1 MGVVY
6 WSVRSLISHWR
17 KHPVQFFSLFTGLW
31 LATALLT
38 GVQALNSQARQ
49 SYAQASQ
56 LIGGLPQATL
66 SARNGGLISQESFLA
81 LRRQGWPVSPMLQG
95 SAIIQGQTRRL
106 QIMGIEPV
114 SLPVGSSI
122 AGEPTETQDLMAFI
136 SPPGQTWVANQT
148 LHELNLQEGEQPY
161 LVNGQRL
168 PPITGKSGMAPGM
181 LLVDI
186 GVAQRL
192 LEAPDQLS
200 RLVFPADFQKPLP
213 SPWNERLQ
221 WQPHSNENDPGQLT
235 ESFHLNLMALGLLAF
250 AVGLFIVHAA
260 IGLALEQRR
269 PLLRTLRAS
278 GVSVQKLL
286 IALTGELIALA
297 LLGGLAGIVSGY
309 VLASLLLPDVAAS
322 LRGLYGAEVAGEL
335 SLNPIWWLGSLG
347 LSLLGALLAG
357 ANSLWRAARL
367 PLLGLANSEAWHQA
381 HRAWLK
387 RQGWIAALAA
397 VVAFIAWLTGN
408 SLAAGF
414 IMMGSLLLAAALG
427 LPVALSGLLRLA
439 PASMRSPLLGWFI
452 ADCRQQLPGLS
463 LALMALLL
471 ALAAN
476 IGAGSM
482 TEGFRHTFGVWLD
495 QRLSAEL
502 YIRPASPDQVQEMA
516 NWLTARPEVD
526 RVLAGLE
533 LETQLGGW
541 PLTIAGVEDDELY
554 RNHWP
559 LLEARAGNP
568 WDALFKGDSV
578 MLSEQLARHLNIEIG
593 DTVKLP
599 AAEGAWLAKI
609 VGIYADYGN
618 PRGHVLVDAKV
629 MKAHWPNLPVSR
641 YALRME
647 PSAVGN
653 LKQAIKDTFALDDSR
668 LVDQVQLKQ
677 WATQVFERTFSATSA
692 LNTLTLGVAGVALFI
707 ALLTQSQSRL
717 GQLAPLWAMG
727 VTRRQL
733 MLLNVGQTWLLTL
746 LTLLLAIPLGI
757 LLAWCLVAVINV
769 QAFGWRLP
777 LQVFPDQLMRL
788 AGLALL
794 ATWLASAWPLWTLW
808 RSRPVDL
815 LRVLSDER

>member
-1 MGVVY
+1 
-6 WSVRSLISHWR
+6 
-17 KHPVQFFSLFTGLW
+17 
-31 LATALLT
+31 
-38 GVQALNSQARQ
+38 
-49 SYAQASQ
+49 
-56 LIGGLPQATL
+56 
-66 SARNGGLISQESFLA
+66 
-81 LRRQGWPVSPMLQG
+81 
-95 SAIIQGQTRRL
+95 
-106 QIMGIEPV
+106 MGIEPV
-114 SLPVGSSI
+114 SLPEGSFI
-122 AGEPTETQDLMAFI
+122 AGEPTDIQELMDFI
-136 SPPGQTWVANQT
+136 SPSGQTWIASQT
-148 LHELNLQEGEQPY
+148 LRELGLKTGEQPY
-161 LVNGQRL
+161 LANGQRL
-168 PPITGKSGMAPGM
+168 PPLVAKPRMAPGM

-192 LEAPDQLS
+192 LEAPEQLS
-200 RLVFPADFQKPLP
+200 RLVLPAEFQAPLP
-213 SPWNERLQ
+213 SPWNEQLQ
-221 WQPHSNENDPGQLT
+221 WQHDNNENDPGQLT

-278 GVSVQKLL
+278 GVSVQRLL
-286 IALTGELIALA
+286 IALTLELSALA
-297 LLGGLAGIVSGY
+297 LLGGLAGVVSGY

-322 LRGLYGAEVAGEL
+322 LRGLYGAEVSGEL
-335 SLNPIWWLGSLG
+335 TLTPTWWLGSLG

-367 PLLGLANSEAWHQA
+367 PLLALANSEAWHQA
-381 HRAWLK
+381 HLAWLR
-387 RQGWIAALAA
+387 RQAWVAAIAAS
-397 VVAFIAWLTGN
+397 VALLAWLTGA
-408 SLAAGF
+408 SLATGF
-414 IMMGSLLLAAALG
+414 IMMGGLLLAAALG
-427 LPVALSGLLRLA
+427 LPVLLSSLLKLV
-439 PASMRSPLLGWFI
+439 PISTGSPLLGWFV

-482 TEGFRHTFGVWLD
+482 TEGFRHTFTVWLD

-502 YIRPASPDQVQEMA
+502 YIRPANPDQAQA
-516 NWLTARPEVD
+516 LSSWLSEHAEID
-526 RVLAGLE
+526 RILPGLE

-541 PLTIAGVEDDELY
+541 PLNIAGVEDDPLY

-559 LLEARAGNP
+559 LLDALPDSP
-568 WDALFKGDSV
+568 WDALFNSNSL
-578 MLSEQLARHLNIEIG
+578 MLSEQLARHMNIELG

-599 AAEGAWLAKI
+599 AAQGAWLAKV

-618 PRGHVLVDAKV
+618 PRGHILVNAKT
-629 MKAHWPNLPVSR
+629 MKAHWPNLPISR
-641 YALRME
+641 YALRMDPVSVAE
-647 PSAVGN
+647 
-653 LKQAIKDTFALDDSR
+653 LKQAIKTEFGLDDSR

-727 VTRRQL
+727 VTRHQL
-733 MLLNVGQTWLLTL
+733 MLLNLGQTWLLAL

-777 LQVFPDQLMRL
+777 LQIFPDQLLHL

-815 LRVLSDER
+815 LRVLSNDR